1 MSPANQ
7 IWSTYGEVLLLAW
20 RLSYKENVDVMN
32 WSVKK
37 NVTLLIVTMVAHVRR
52 IIGMYSG

>member
-1 MSPANQ
+1 
-7 IWSTYGEVLLLAW
+7 LLAW
-20 RLSYKENVDVMN
+20 RRLYKENVDVMN